1 MNGMYKIIKNEK
13 LLSEWLGSEENT
25 LREVLLQKRVKTHLY
40 TAVGILDEVYGSDR
54 DIKKDLGGY
63 VIIFYGEQKEAE
75 RQFKSCLKEYYL
87 KEDDFEFEDIYES
100 SSGGKCII
108 FRLYLCSS
116 DYSVLAVIV
125 HDK

>member
-1 MNGMYKIIKNEK
+1 MYKIIKNEK

-87 KEDDFEFEDIYES
+87 KEDDFEFVYMKVVQAENVLFSACIYVPR
-100 SSGGKCII
+100 II
-108 FRLYLCSS
+108 LC
-116 DYSVLAVIV
+116 LL
-125 HDK
+125 